1 MNKELTKYYASGHS
15 SCAGC
20 GFPAIVRAVLGQ
32 ANTPIAI
39 ANATGCLEV
48 TSTLYP
54 YTAWKVPYIH
64 NAFENA
70 AATISGAER
79 AYEILK
85 RKGRLPARPAST
97 RGDDRSST
105 RGGGKK
111 IKFVVFGG
119 DGGTYDIGLQSL
131 SGALERGHNFLY
143 VLYDNEGYM
152 NTGNQ
157 RSSATPYGAAT
168 ETTPVGKDS
177 FGKIEMRKNLMEIVN
192 AHHIP
197 YLAQANVA
205 FMADLKKKAKRALS
219 IEGPT
224 FLSVFSPCQNNWKF
238 PTSQYV
244 NIAKLATETNF
255 WPLYEI
261 EKGKYKIN
269 WATEKPKPVTEFL
282 KTQGRFKHLFQDR
295 NKEIIEKI
303 QKTVDDEWQRLVDL
317 TE

>member
-1 MNKELTKYYASGHS
+1 MNKELTKHFAPGHS
-15 SCAGC
+15 ACAGC
-20 GFPAIVRAVLGQ
+20 AFPSIVRAILGE
-32 ANTPIAI
+32 AKDEVVV

-54 YTAWKVPYIH
+54 YTAWKTPWIH

-70 AATISGAER
+70 AATMSGVER
-79 AYEILK
+79 AYEIMK
-85 RKGRLPARPAST
+85 RKGKLPK
-97 RGDDRSST
+97 D
-105 RGGGKK
+105 KK
-111 IKFVVFGG
+111 IKFVAFGG

-168 ETTPVGKDS
+168 ETTPAGRAS
-177 FGKIEMRKNLMEIVN
+177 FGKTEVRKNLMDIVA

-205 FMADLKKKAKRALS
+205 YMADLKKKAQKALAV
-219 IEGPT
+219 EGPS
-224 FLSVFSPCQNNWKF
+224 FLTVFSPCTNNWKF

-244 NIAKLATETNF
+244 AIAKLATETNF

-261 EKGKYKIN
+261 ENGRHKI
-269 WATEKPKPVTEFL
+269 TFEPKDVKPISEFL
-282 KTQGRFKHLFQDR
+282 KTQGRFKHLFTEKNQPVIDR
-295 NKEIIEKI
+295 MQQIANAEFARLVNLTEKEI
-303 QKTVDDEWQRLVDL
+303 
-317 TE
+317 

>member
-1 MNKELTKYYASGHS
+1 MNKELAKNYAPGHS
-15 SCAGC
+15 ACAGC
-20 GFPAIVRAVLGQ
+20 AFPTIVRTILGE
-32 ANTPIAI
+32 ATTPIVL

-54 YTAWKVPYIH
+54 YSAWKVPYIH

-70 AATISGAER
+70 AATLSGVER

-85 RKGRLPARPAST
+85 RKDRLPNNS
-97 RGDDRSST
+97 
-105 RGGGKK
+105 KK
-111 IKFVVFGG
+111 RIKFVAFGG

-143 VLYDNEGYM
+143 VCYDNGGYM

-157 RSSATPYGAAT
+157 RSSATPFGAST
-168 ETTPVGKDS
+168 ETTPSGKES
-177 FGKIEMRKNLMEIVN
+177 FGKIDTRKNLMEIVN
-192 AHHIP
+192 AHRIA

-205 FMADLKKKAKRALS
+205 FLSDLKMKAKKALAVN
-219 IEGPT
+219 GPS
-224 FLSVFSPCQNNWKF
+224 FLLVFSPCTNNWKF

-244 NIAKLATETNF
+244 NVAKLATETNF

-261 EKGKYKIN
+261 EGGKRKIN
-269 WATEKPKPVTEFL
+269 WATEKPKPVEEFL
-282 KTQGRFKHLFQDR
+282 KTQGRFKHLFKKENNQVLREVQDL
-295 NKEIIEKI
+295 
-303 QKTVDDEWQRLVDL
+303 VDQEWQNLVDM

>member
-1 MNKELTKYYASGHS
+1 MNKELTKHFAPGHS
-15 SCAGC
+15 ACAGC
-20 GFPAIVRAVLGQ
+20 AFPAIVRTVLGEVKDEVVV
-32 ANTPIAI
+32 

-54 YTAWKVPYIH
+54 YTAWKTPWIH

-70 AATISGAER
+70 AATMSGVVQ

-85 RKGRLPARPAST
+85 RKGKI
-97 RGDDRSST
+97 D
-105 RGGGKK
+105 KK
-111 IKFVVFGG
+111 IKFVAFGG

-168 ETTPVGKDS
+168 ETTPAGRAS
-177 FGKIEMRKNLMEIVN
+177 FGKTEIRKNLMDIVA

-197 YLAQANVA
+197 YLSQANVA
-205 FMADLKKKAKRALS
+205 FMPDFKKKIQKALAV
-219 IEGPT
+219 EGPT
-224 FLSVFSPCQNNWKF
+224 FLSVFSPCTNNWKF

-244 NIAKLATETNF
+244 NVAKLATETNF

-261 EKGKYKIN
+261 EKGVHKIT
-269 WATEKPKPVTEFL
+269 WEPSEPKPLTEFL
-282 KTQGRFKHLFQDR
+282 KTQRRFKHLFS
-295 NKEIIEKI
+295 EKNAPVVERM
-303 QKTVDDEWQRLVDL
+303 QKIVNDEFARLVNL
-317 TE
+317 TEKEV

>member
-1 MNKELTKYYASGHS
+1 MNKELSKYYAPGHS
-15 SCAGC
+15 ACAGC
-20 GFPAIVRAVLGQ
+20 AFPAIVRAVLGEVEKDSG
-32 ANTPIAI
+32 IVV

-54 YTAWKVPYIH
+54 YSAWKTPYIH

-70 AATISGAER
+70 AATLSGVER

-85 RKGRLPARPAST
+85 RKKRLPA
-97 RGDDRSST
+97 GD
-105 RGGGKK
+105 KK
-111 IKFVVFGG
+111 IKFVAFGG

-168 ETTPVGKDS
+168 ETTPAGNAS
-177 FGKIEMRKNLMEIVN
+177 FGKTEKRKNLMDIVN

-197 YLAQANVA
+197 YAAQANVA
-205 FMADLKKKAKRALS
+205 FMADLKKKAKKALS
-219 IEGPT
+219 TDGPT
-224 FLSVFSPCQNNWKF
+224 FLSVFSPCTNNWKF

-261 EKGKYKIN
+261 ENGKYKIS
-269 WATEKPKPVTEFL
+269 WATEDPKPIEEFL
-282 KTQGRFKHLFQDR
+282 KTQGRFKHLFKDK
-295 NKEIIEKI
+295 NKEVIKEM
-303 QKTVDDEWQRLVDL
+303 QKMADEEWQRLIDL
-317 TE
+317 SE

>member
-1 MNKELTKYYASGHS
+1 MNKELTKNYAPGHS
-15 SCAGC
+15 ACAGC
-20 GFPAIVRAVLGQ
+20 AFPAIVRTVLSQATTPVAV
-32 ANTPIAI
+32 

-48 TSTLYP
+48 VSTLYP

-70 AATISGAER
+70 AATISGAEK

-85 RKGRLPARPAST
+85 RKNKLPG
-97 RGDDRSST
+97 GD
-105 RGGGKK
+105 KK
-111 IKFVVFGG
+111 IKFVAFGG

-131 SGALERGHNFLY
+131 SGALERRHNFLY

-157 RSSATPYGAAT
+157 RSSATPYGAMT
-168 ETTPVGKDS
+168 ETTPPGKNS
-177 FGKIEMRKNLMEIVN
+177 FGKAEIHKNIMDIVN

-197 YLAQANVA
+197 YAAQANVA
-205 FMADLKKKAKRALS
+205 FMEDLRKKAKKALS

-224 FLSVFSPCQNNWKF
+224 FLAVFSPCTSNWKF

-269 WATEKPKPVTEFL
+269 WATEKPQPVSEFL
-282 KTQGRFKHLFQDR
+282 KTQGRFKHLFQEK
-295 NKEIIEKI
+295 NKEVIKEMQKI
-303 QKTVDDEWQRLVDL
+303 VNDEWQRLVNL
-317 TE
+317 VE